1 MARRPV
7 SAAAAAA
14 AAAVVCVSAAI
25 SIRAQL
31 EASSKVSGCLSCQ
44 AFSWPAPLGLGQHD
58 GRRRGF
64 RLWRELPHGAR
75 VQA

>member
-25 SIRAQL
+25 FHSGSTRGQL
-31 EASSKVSGCLSCQ
+31 KSLSCQ

>member
-25 SIRAQL
+25 FHSGSTRGQLKSLRLSQLSGLQLAGPSRPRA
-31 EASSKVSGCLSCQ
+31 A
-44 AFSWPAPLGLGQHD
+44 
-58 GRRRGF
+58 
-64 RLWRELPHGAR
+64 
-75 VQA
+75 